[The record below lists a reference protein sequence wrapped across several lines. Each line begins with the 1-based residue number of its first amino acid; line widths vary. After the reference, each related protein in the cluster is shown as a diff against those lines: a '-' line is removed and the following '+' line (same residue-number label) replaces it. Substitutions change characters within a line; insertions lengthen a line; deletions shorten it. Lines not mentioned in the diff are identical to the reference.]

1 MSSQQPLKQRKL
13 TMRDNVL
20 QKDFIEYYDNKKTV
34 FEEHLGNI
42 SKKGLPN
49 VPNTLWE
56 SMTYSLMAGGKRIRP
71 VLTMTVGEV
80 FGLREEEV
88 LPLATA
94 VEMIHTASLIHDDMP
109 CMDNDT
115 LRRGK
120 PTNHVVY
127 GEAMALL
134 AGDALFLYA
143 IEQAIRNLTAIG
155 NLDKSNIMEA
165 AKTLLEAAGPSGICS
180 GQAMDMHEANNSF
193 FSPWKIAYYKT
204 ATLIKAAV
212 VSPAQLA
219 GASSDDIKALTSYA
233 SHLGVAFQMVD
244 DILDVIGEKN
254 SLGKN
259 PGKDEAQGKNTFIAV
274 YGLEEA
280 VKLARL
286 HSQKSIGAL
295 SKIDKDTKYLASFA
309 IYLESRTY

>member
-1 MSSQQPLKQRKL
+1 
-13 TMRDNVL
+13 MRNNIA
-20 QKDFIEYYDNKKTV
+20 QEEFTEYYNKKKALI
-34 FEEHLGNI
+34 EKHLEDI

-49 VPNTLWE
+49 VQSTLWE

-71 VLTMTVGEV
+71 VLTMTVGEI

-94 VEMIHTASLIHDDMP
+94 IEMIHTASLIHDDMP

-143 IEQAIRNLTAIG
+143 IEQAIRNLTVIK
-155 NLDKSNIMEA
+155 NLNKNNIMEA
-165 AKTLLEAAGPSGICS
+165 AKTLLEAAGPSGICN
-180 GQAMDMHEANNSF
+180 GQAMDMHGANNSF

-204 ATLIKAAV
+204 ATLIKAAI

-219 GASSDDIKALTSYA
+219 GAPCDEIRALTSYA
-233 SHLGVAFQMVD
+233 AHLGIAFQMVD
-244 DILDVIGEKN
+244 DILDVIGERN

-259 PGKDEAQGKNTFIAV
+259 PGKDETQGKNTFIAA
-274 YGLEEA
+274 YGLDESI
-280 VKLARL
+280 KLARL
-286 HSQKSIGAL
+286 HSQKSISAL
-295 SKIDKDTKYLASFA
+295 RKINRNTKYLALFA
-309 IYLESRTY
+309 NYLESRTY

>member
-1 MSSQQPLKQRKL
+1 
-13 TMRDNVL
+13 MRDNVL

-94 VEMIHTASLIHDDMP
+94 IEMIHTASLIHDDMP

-143 IEQAIRNLTAIG
+143 IEQAIRNLTALG
-155 NLDKSNIMEA
+155 NLDKSSIMEA

-219 GASSDDIKALTSYA
+219 GASSGDIKALTSYA

-309 IYLESRTY
+309 IYLESRIY

>member
-1 MSSQQPLKQRKL
+1 
-13 TMRDNVL
+13 MRDNVL

-219 GASSDDIKALTSYA
+219 GASSGDIKALTSYA

>member
-1 MSSQQPLKQRKL
+1 
-13 TMRDNVL
+13 MRDKVL
-20 QKDFIEYYDNKKTV
+20 QEDFIKYYDNKKTV
-34 FEEHLGNI
+34 FEEHLENI
-42 SKKGLPN
+42 SKKSLPN

-94 VEMIHTASLIHDDMP
+94 IEMIHTASLIHDDMP

-143 IEQAIRNLTAIG
+143 IEQAIRNLTALG
-155 NLDKSNIMEA
+155 NLDKSSIMEA

-219 GASSDDIKALTSYA
+219 GASSGDIKALTSYA

-309 IYLESRTY
+309 IYLESRIY

>member
-1 MSSQQPLKQRKL
+1 
-13 TMRDNVL
+13 MRDNVL

-204 ATLIKAAV
+204 ATLIRAAV

>member
-1 MSSQQPLKQRKL
+1 
-13 TMRDNVL
+13 MRDNVL

>member
-1 MSSQQPLKQRKL
+1 
-13 TMRDNVL
+13 MRDNVL

-309 IYLESRTY
+309 IYLESRIY